1 MSATTCSSV
10 KKRKIPT
17 QKRETKKQRVVTFS
31 KRGTGLFNKAAEL
44 CVLCNAQVVILV
56 SAPLAKEKF
65 YTFAHPNINL
75 LLDTFLNNHVS
86 HPINNY
92 NNLSTSSSHQNM
104 EQLTPNNNVSKTK
117 KRKRESEEFW
127 GENEDFDV
135 YQTPEEVTSII
146 EKLENVRE
154 NVALK
159 LQKLSTSNN
168 QDINSSDHQNYH
180 LGCFAEDI
188 MNINNEYSKESGDQS
203 QFMTS
208 VVFQNLSTS
217 TYHGSCIDQNIVDID
232 GFKNNVD
239 FMQMLPLKSTMLT
252 HNTNND
258 SQDIENYH
266 NDMGTTFEAPLFF
279 SNGVENYQDIGSG
292 DHQNYHLG
300 CFAENI
306 MNISHEYNNESG
318 DQSQFMSSVVF
329 QNLSTST
336 YQDGCIDQ
344 NMVNVDGNKNNVAF
358 MQMLPLNS
366 IMFTHNT
373 NNGTQDIENYHCDMG
388 TTFEPPLFFS
398 NGIERCATSFCI
410 GDQNF
415 SWMNDKITTSYSQNE
430 QFSPS
435 FSSDDLDHHI
445 NTSFEW
451 EFRYENPS
459 FLQDNATGLVPLF
472 SHSDKGID
480 KQNLSE
486 SNFKDN
492 SFSVTGATTDNDL
505 LLGDDYVNSS
515 TMEDNTEFFSLLES
529 FFSS

>member
-10 KKRKIPT
+10 KKRKIPM
-17 QKRETKKQRVVTFS
+17 QKRETKEQRAVTFS
-31 KRGTGLFNKAAEL
+31 KRRTGLFNKAAEL
-44 CVLCNAQVVILV
+44 CVLCNTQVVILV

-92 NNLSTSSSHQNM
+92 NNLSTSSSHQTM

-127 GENEDFDV
+127 WENEDFDV

-146 EKLENVRE
+146 EKLEKVRE

-252 HNTNND
+252 HNTNNG

-279 SNGVENYQDIGSG
+279 SNGVENYQDISSG

-306 MNISHEYNNESG
+306 MNINHEYNNESG
-318 DQSQFMSSVVF
+318 DQSQFMPSVVF

-366 IMFTHNT
+366 TMFTHNT
-373 NNGTQDIENYHCDMG
+373 NNDTQDIENYHYDMG

-398 NGIERCATSFCI
+398 NGVENYQDISNDHQNYHLGCFAENIMNIDHEYNDES
-410 GDQNF
+410 GDQ
-415 SWMNDKITTSYSQNE
+415 SQ
-430 QFSPS
+430 FM
-435 FSSDDLDHHI
+435 SSVV
-445 NTSFEW
+445 F
-451 EFRYENPS
+451 
-459 FLQDNATGLVPLF
+459 
-472 SHSDKGID
+472 
-480 KQNLSE
+480 QNLST
-486 SNFKDN
+486 STYHGSCIDQNIVDIDGFKNNVD
-492 SFSVTGATTDNDL
+492 FMQML
-505 LLGDDYVNSS
+505 PLKS
-515 TMEDNTEFFSLLES
+515 TMLTHNTNNGSQDIQNYHNDMVVIIKTIILGALPKI
-529 FFSS
+529 